1 MTLRPALA
9 RLERGFRRMW
19 GWLVA
24 KVRGARS
31 YRYDGE
37 QEAHAQQLRE
47 TEISLSLMTGADAAN
62 PDQMRM
68 ASDIEEGAEN
78 RLSVLLGK
86 PRLTIAEKRERDA
99 IQAALAAR
107 RQSFDLPPHLERT
120 DAPARPAGFMGAVA
134 ANPLAAMLMS
144 PVTWVAVAFAVP
156 AAWGGL
162 QKARGDRLEAQRNE
176 ARAELAA
183 TEREL
188 TAAAAERDLLA
199 DAVNQAMQQSAQAAE
214 TIEAERAR
222 RLRAEREARRIR
234 DAMEQA
240 RAGNAVDYGFG
251 GVRDAGATG
260 APGAGSGD
268 TAGSRSR

>member
-47 TEISLSLMTGADAAN
+47 TEVSLSLMANASAAD

-68 ASDIEEGAEN
+68 ASDIEDGAEK
-78 RLSVLLGK
+78 RLAVLLG
-86 PRLTIAEKRERDA
+86 RAQLSLAEKRERDS

-107 RQSFDLPPHLERT
+107 RQSFDLPAHLERRD
-120 DAPARPAGFMGAVA
+120 DAAKPRGFMGAVA
-134 ANPLAAMLMS
+134 AHPLAAVLMS
-144 PVTWVAVAFAVP
+144 PVTWVAVAFAIP
-156 AAWGGL
+156 AMWGGFH
-162 QKARGDRLEAQRNE
+162 KVRADRLEDQRDA
-176 ARAELAA
+176 ARAELETVERHLLAA
-183 TEREL
+183 N
-188 TAAAAERDLLA
+188 AERDLLRDAVQQA
-199 DAVNQAMQQSAQAAE
+199 DAQSQQAAE